1 MPRVPVRTADLGRIT
16 AISDVRLNADGS
28 LVAAVAR
35 TSDLTDNHRDAAVVV
50 AAADGQSPAR
60 VLAGSGRVELLPR
73 WSPDGLVLATA
84 AEDDGGWQLR
94 LHDLAAGS
102 HHVLVCSWPDAVEEL
117 SWSPDAGRLLFVCR
131 EPVDRAT
138 QELPD
143 SLRPPLRLTRLRYYE
158 DGIGWTVN
166 RPRQAYLADPVSGAV
181 TRLSS
186 GGHDDAEFGWHPDG
200 RSVVFVSQRQA
211 GAELTLMNDIYR
223 LDLADPGGTDA
234 AVRLTSTRH
243 LYGQPRFSPDGTR
256 IAVTAT
262 DFPSFPSTCGL
273 AVLPADGGA
282 VTVLSEQLDCDCT
295 CAPPVTDGPLWTDDH
310 TLVTLVETA
319 GAVHGYEFGAD
330 DPGQFLRILGGDRQV
345 TALDARAGTLAF
357 ASSSPGAPPALL
369 SQRGPAAER
378 TLYAPNA
385 GLQGDRDVRP
395 ALRGRAAAADGTQID
410 YWLTLPDAGRWQSPY
425 PLLVCMQGGLTQYG
439 YQWSHEFQS
448 LSAAGFAVLYLNP
461 RGSAGYGTA
470 WMKAVVGAKAAIP
483 GTGWGTDDTGDVVAV
498 LDTALREHAELDP
511 ARLGVLG
518 GSYGALVVT
527 WLLATTD
534 KFRAGWAER
543 GPYNLYTLA
552 GTNDESPWSFTLFLG
567 RTQVEDPAAYWT
579 SSPLRVAAGI
589 TDPLMIVHSEEDR
602 RCPIQQAEEL
612 FMALKLL
619 GRPVEFL
626 RFPGESHGLS
636 GTGSPV
642 HQLQRLDLM
651 IEWFERWLAPAA
663 TVPDGADSN

>member
-1 MPRVPVRTADLGRIT
+1 MRRLPVRTADLGRIA
-16 AISDVRLNADGS
+16 AISDVRVNADGS
-28 LVAAVAR
+28 VVAAVAR
-35 TSDLTDNHRDAAVVV
+35 TSDLTDNHRDAVVVV
-50 AAADGQSPAR
+50 AAADGESAAR
-60 VLAGSGRVELLPR
+60 VLPAAGRVEILPR
-73 WSPDGLVLATA
+73 WSPDGRVLATA
-84 AEDDGGWQLR
+84 AEHDGRWQLR
-94 LHDLAAGS
+94 LHDLTAGS
-102 HHVLVCSWPDAVEEL
+102 HIVLVSSWPDAIEEL
-117 SWSPDAGRLLFVCR
+117 SWSPDGRWLLFVCR

-143 SLRPPLRLTRLRYYE
+143 SRRPPLRLTRLRYYE
-158 DGIGWTVN
+158 DGVGWTVT
-166 RPRQAYLADPVSGAV
+166 RPRQAYLADAVSGAV

-200 RSVVFVSQRQA
+200 RSVVFVSQRQPD
-211 GAELTLMNDIYR
+211 AELTLMNDIYR
-223 LDLADPGGTDA
+223 LDLADPAGTDHA
-234 AVRLTSTRH
+234 TRLTSTGH

-256 IAVTAT
+256 IAVAAT
-262 DFPSFPSTCGL
+262 DFPSFPSTCDL
-273 AVLPADGGA
+273 AVLPAAGGE
-282 VTVLSEQLDCDCT
+282 VTVLSQQLDRDCT
-295 CAPPVTDGPLWTDDH
+295 CAPPVMDGPVWTDDH
-310 TLVTLVETA
+310 TLIVLVETG

-330 DPGQFLRILGGDRQV
+330 VPGQFRRVLAGERQV

-357 ASSSPGAPPALL
+357 ASSSPGEPPALL
-369 SQRGPAAER
+369 SRPGEAAER

-385 GLQGDRDVRP
+385 DLQGDRDLRP
-395 ALRGRAAAADGTQID
+395 AVRGRAATADGTEVD
-410 YWLTLPDAGRWQSPY
+410 YWLTLPDAGRWQAPF

-439 YQWSHEFQS
+439 HHWSHEFQS

-461 RGSAGYGTA
+461 RGSAGYGTP
-470 WMKAVVGAKAAIP
+470 WMKTVVGAKAAVP

-498 LDTALREHAELDP
+498 LDRTLREHAELDP
-511 ARLGVLG
+511 TRVGALG

-552 GTNDESPWSFTLFLG
+552 GTNDESPWSFTYFLG
-567 RTQVEDPAAYWT
+567 RTQVEDPAAYWS

-589 TDPLMIVHSEEDR
+589 ADPLIIVHSEEDR

-626 RFPGESHGLS
+626 RFPGESHGLA

-651 IEWFERWLAPAA
+651 IEWFERWLAPVAA
-663 TVPDGADSN
+663 VPDGRGSR